1 MLEKSYLLIYWY
13 FENMISLS
21 EKCLNSVFSLVSAFH
36 RKTKLTKWASVCVC
50 VCVCMYV
57 CVCVC
62 FCVLVCACV
71 FVCMCL
77 YVCACVCMLV
87 CVCLCACVCVCV
99 CVRARVCAPLITV
112 HNFQNCSRE

>member
-50 VCVCMYV
+50 VFV
-57 CVCVC
+57 CVCVHVC
-62 FCVLVCACV
+62 LCVC
-71 FVCMCL
+71 VCMC
-77 YVCACVCMLV
+77 VLV
-87 CVCLCACVCVCV
+87 CVCLCVYACARACVCVCV
-99 CVRARVCAPLITV
+99 CVRACAR
-112 HNFQNCSRE
+112 H